1 MRISYFDT
9 LYFAFDKNS
18 KLKLPSENCMSAV
31 GGDED
36 RDLDMPTR
44 ASTRMSRVSVKLPM
58 SSVAGVKGDEAEKFQ
73 EYQDM
78 STRVKP
84 KSHCWLPSGD
94 VLIGCSGGQ
103 LLKVRRVVT
112 YFGWCSL
119 LDMNKH

>member
-1 MRISYFDT
+1 
-9 LYFAFDKNS
+9 
-18 KLKLPSENCMSAV
+18 MSAV

-103 LLKVRRVVT
+103 LLKVS
-112 YFGWCSL
+112 GWTLCKDKYLKCLTVITPNVPNVHKLVLPYSKR
-119 LDMNKH
+119 DIRNV